1 MIKIA
6 VVDDEQIMLEK
17 ICRIID
23 EQFIEEKMIRSF
35 NNSMNFF
42 NDADKYNFDLVFL
55 DIDMPEMNGFELAEN
70 LKLIKPSITIIFISS
85 HENLVFKSFD
95 YNPYRFVRKSQI
107 ENDIS
112 TAITSFHNNLKK
124 NNNIYHIV
132 TGNSALNVLITDIIY
147 FESLK
152 HEIYVNLT
160 TGKFKLK
167 RECDNEKCITS
178 IANMLTSK
186 GFIRVHKSFLVNY
199 IHIHSINNDS
209 IILVRRI
216 NPKRTFHLWKCRLKC
231 RKIIF
236 LIWKRI
242 MPRLLN

>member
-23 EQFIEEKMIRSF
+23 EQFIEEKMICSF

-167 RECDNEKCITS
+167 RERDNEKCITS

-186 GFIRVHKSFLVNY
+186 GFIRFHKSFLVNY

-209 IILVRRI
+209 ITLKNGDIIMVNPRNI
-216 NPKRTFHLWKCRLKC
+216 NSI
-231 RKIIF
+231 KIMHHKF
-236 LIWKRI
+236 L
-242 MPRLLN
+242 MEGTL

>member
-23 EQFIEEKMIRSF
+23 EQFIEEKVIRSF
-35 NNSMNFF
+35 NNSMDFF

-167 RECDNEKCITS
+167 RERDNEKCITS

-186 GFIRVHKSFLVNY
+186 GFIRVYKSFLVNY

-209 IILVRRI
+209 ITLKNGDIIMVNPRNI
-216 NPKRTFHLWKCRLKC
+216 NSI
-231 RKIIF
+231 KIMHHKF
-236 LIWKRI
+236 L
-242 MPRLLN
+242 MEGTL

>member
-167 RECDNEKCITS
+167 RERDNEKCITS
-178 IANMLTSK
+178 ITNMLTSK

-209 IILVRRI
+209 ITLKNGDIIMVNPRNI
-216 NPKRTFHLWKCRLKC
+216 NSI
-231 RKIIF
+231 KIMHHKF
-236 LIWKRI
+236 L
-242 MPRLLN
+242 MEGTL

>member
-167 RECDNEKCITS
+167 RERDNEKCITS

-209 IILVRRI
+209 ITLKNGDIIMVNPRNI
-216 NPKRTFHLWKCRLKC
+216 NSI
-231 RKIIF
+231 KIMHHKF
-236 LIWKRI
+236 L
-242 MPRLLN
+242 MEGTL

>member
-35 NNSMNFF
+35 NNSMDFF
-42 NDADKYNFDLVFL
+42 NDADKFNFDLVFL

-85 HENLVFKSFD
+85 YENLVFKSFD

-167 RECDNEKCITS
+167 RERDNEKSITS
-178 IANMLTSK
+178 IANILTSK

-209 IILVRRI
+209 ITLKNGDIIMVNPRNI
-216 NPKRTFHLWKCRLKC
+216 NSI
-231 RKIIF
+231 KIMHHKF
-236 LIWKRI
+236 L
-242 MPRLLN
+242 MEGTL

>member
-23 EQFIEEKMIRSF
+23 EQFIEEKMIHSF
-35 NNSMNFF
+35 NNSMDFF
-42 NDADKYNFDLVFL
+42 NDADKFNFDLVFL

-85 HENLVFKSFD
+85 YENLVFKSFD

-167 RECDNEKCITS
+167 RERNNEKSITS

-209 IILVRRI
+209 ITLKNGDIIMVNPRNI
-216 NPKRTFHLWKCRLKC
+216 NSI
-231 RKIIF
+231 KIMHHKF
-236 LIWKRI
+236 L
-242 MPRLLN
+242 MEGTL

>member
-167 RECDNEKCITS
+167 RERDNEKSITS

-209 IILVRRI
+209 ITLKNGDIIMVNPRNI
-216 NPKRTFHLWKCRLKC
+216 NSI
-231 RKIIF
+231 KIMHHKF
-236 LIWKRI
+236 L
-242 MPRLLN
+242 MEGTL

>member
-6 VVDDEQIMLEK
+6 VVDDEQLMLEK

-35 NNSMNFF
+35 NNSMDFF
-42 NDADKYNFDLVFL
+42 NDADKFNFDLVFL

-85 HENLVFKSFD
+85 YENLVFKSFD

-167 RECDNEKCITS
+167 RERDNEKSITS
-178 IANMLTSK
+178 IANILTSK

-209 IILVRRI
+209 ITLKNGDIIMVNPRNI
-216 NPKRTFHLWKCRLKC
+216 NSI
-231 RKIIF
+231 KIMHHKF
-236 LIWKRI
+236 L
-242 MPRLLN
+242 MEGTL

>member
-132 TGNSALNVLITDIIY
+132 TGNSVLNVLITDIIY

-167 RECDNEKCITS
+167 RERDNEKCITS

-209 IILVRRI
+209 ITLKNGDIIMVNPRNI
-216 NPKRTFHLWKCRLKC
+216 NSI
-231 RKIIF
+231 KIMHHKF
-236 LIWKRI
+236 L
-242 MPRLLN
+242 MEGTL

>member
-23 EQFIEEKMIRSF
+23 EQFIEEKMICSF

-167 RECDNEKCITS
+167 RERDNEKCITS

-209 IILVRRI
+209 ITLKNGDIIMVNPRNI
-216 NPKRTFHLWKCRLKC
+216 NSI
-231 RKIIF
+231 KIMHHKF
-236 LIWKRI
+236 L
-242 MPRLLN
+242 MEGTL